1 MVELKNVDV
10 HFKDGGGVDALNG
23 VNLRIEDGEFVFIV
37 GDSAC
42 TENRHCSNC

>member
-23 VNLRIEDGEFVFIV
+23 VNLRIEDLSLIHISEP
-37 GDSAC
+37 
-42 TENRHCSNC
+42 TRH